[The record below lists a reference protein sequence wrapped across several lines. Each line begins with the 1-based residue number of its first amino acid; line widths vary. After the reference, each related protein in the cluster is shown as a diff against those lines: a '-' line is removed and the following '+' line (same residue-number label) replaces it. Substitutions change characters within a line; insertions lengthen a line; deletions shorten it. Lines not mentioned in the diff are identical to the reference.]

1 MTSKYLFIDK
11 YDYLFYCVCVSGIC
25 AKKSRKEMQLSTPK
39 EMNQMSSMSMST
51 IEMGPKNSQESSGL
65 EEGSEEELSGCI
77 RRQKCH
83 NGKMETF

>member
-1 MTSKYLFIDK
+1 
-11 YDYLFYCVCVSGIC
+11 
-25 AKKSRKEMQLSTPK
+25 
-39 EMNQMSSMSMST
+39 MST
-51 IEMGPKNSQESSGL
+51 IEMGPKDSQESSGL